1 MPEFIE
7 ELIKQSKGEMNII
20 YQNQMKKNKNNKE
33 EEKINVL
40 TKLFS
45 GEWIDTQRVE
55 KVLNITFE
63 EGMRIFDFKREVEW
77 NPAPLN
83 GQKISTYFKIKNRSL
98 S

>member
-1 MPEFIE
+1 LPEFIE
-7 ELIKQSKGEMNII
+7 KLIKQSKGEMNII
-20 YQNQMKKNKNNKE
+20 YQNQMEKNKNNKE

-45 GEWIDTQRVE
+45 GEWIETQRVE

>member
-1 MPEFIE
+1 M
-7 ELIKQSKGEMNII
+7 SKLNE
-20 YQNQMKKNKNNKE
+20 KNKNNKVEE

-45 GEWIDTQRVE
+45 GEWIETQRVE

-63 EGMRIFDFKREVEW
+63 EGMQIFDFKREVEW

>member
-1 MPEFIE
+1 LPEFIRRNQYN
-7 ELIKQSKGEMNII
+7 LSKLNE
-20 YQNQMKKNKNNKE
+20 KNKNNKVE
-33 EEKINVL
+33 GEEKINVL

-45 GEWIDTQRVE
+45 GEWIETQRVE

>member
-1 MPEFIE
+1 
-7 ELIKQSKGEMNII
+7 MNII

-45 GEWIDTQRVE
+45 GEWIETQRVE

-77 NPAPLN
+77 NQAPLN